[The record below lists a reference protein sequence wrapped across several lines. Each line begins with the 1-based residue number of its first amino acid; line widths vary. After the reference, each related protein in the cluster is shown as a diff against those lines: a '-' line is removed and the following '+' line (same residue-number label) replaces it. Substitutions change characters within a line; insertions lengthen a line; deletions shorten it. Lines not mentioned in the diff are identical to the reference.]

1 MAASKSVSRKSAAK
15 KASKTRKPRMAAKKA
30 KTRKARAAGKK
41 AAATGKKQ
49 AAAKKALATRKTKA
63 AAATQ
68 AKPAANT
75 NTPMQRPR
83 PSEVSPA
90 VAEIDERIAIIRN
103 NLRELVE
110 QAASYSGAAN
120 EELISQRISEQ
131 ETKLEALR
139 KQREGLSQRGS

>member
-1 MAASKSVSRKSAAK
+1 MAVSKSASRRSAAK
-15 KASKTRKPRMAAKKA
+15 KAAKRKP
-30 KTRKARAAGKK
+30 RAAGKK
-41 AAATGKKQ
+41 AAATRKKR
-49 AAAKKALATRKTKA
+49 AAAKKASATRKTKA
-63 AAATQ
+63 AMATQ

-75 NTPMQRPR
+75 NTPMRQPR

-139 KQREGLSQRGS
+139 KQRDGLSQRGS

>member
-30 KTRKARAAGKK
+30 K
-41 AAATGKKQ
+41 
-49 AAAKKALATRKTKA
+49 
-63 AAATQ
+63 
-68 AKPAANT
+68 PAANT
-75 NTPMQRPR
+75 NPPMQRPR

-90 VAEIDERIAIIRN
+90 VAEIDERIATIRN

-110 QAASYSGAAN
+110 QAASYSGAAY

-131 ETKLEALR
+131 ETKLEVL
-139 KQREGLSQRGS
+139 